1 MAIRAVVFDLF
12 DTLVDISMQDLPQIE
27 IDGRFIPSTAGAL
40 HQAVACRAE
49 VDFER
54 FVAALNQVDRE
65 FRLTRYERGLE
76 LPTLERFEAVVEQL
90 GLDAPELPGILTDTH
105 MGMIRQQVS
114 IPDHHGRVVGEL
126 GRRVRLGL
134 CSNFSHSAMAL
145 GVLDDYG
152 LRSHLDALV
161 ISDAIGIRKPRGE
174 IFAAVLDQLGVEPAE
189 TLHVGDSLRADIGGA
204 APLGI
209 RTVWITRRIPDSERA
224 LREYEGPPP
233 DHVIADLA
241 EIADLL
247 DGLSVG

>member
-12 DTLVDISMQDLPQIE
+12 DTLVDISMQNLPRIE
-27 IDGRFIPSTAGAL
+27 VDGRSIPSTAGAL
-40 HQAVACRAE
+40 HQIVAVRAA

-54 FVAALNQVDRE
+54 FVDVLTRVDRE
-65 FRLTRYERGLE
+65 FRETRYERGLE
-76 LPTLERFEAVVEQL
+76 LPTPERFEAVVEQL

-114 IPDHHGRVVGEL
+114 VPGHHERVVGEL
-126 GRRVRLGL
+126 GRRVCLGL
-134 CSNFSHSAMAL
+134 CSNFSHSEMAL

-174 IFAAVLDQLGVEPAE
+174 IFNAVLDELGVEPAE
-189 TLHVGDSLRADIGGA
+189 TLHVGDSLHADIGGA

-209 RTVWITRRIPDSERA
+209 RTAWITRRIPDSERA

-241 EIADLL
+241 EIDDLL
-247 DGLSVG
+247 DGLSCG

>member
-12 DTLVDISMQDLPQIE
+12 DTLVDISMQDLPRVE
-27 IDGRFIPSTAGAL
+27 IDGHSIPSTAGAL
-40 HQAVACRAE
+40 HESVAACAE
-49 VDFER
+49 IDFEH
-54 FVAALNQVDRE
+54 FVDTLAQVDRG
-65 FRLTRYERGLE
+65 FRQTRYELGLE

-90 GLDAPELPGILTDTH
+90 GLNVPELPGILTDTH

-114 IPDHHGRVVGEL
+114 IPDHHQQVIGEL

-174 IFAAVLDQLGVEPAE
+174 IFDAVLDELGVEPAE
-189 TLHVGDSLRADIGGA
+189 TLHVGDSLRADVGGA

-241 EIADLL
+241 EIDDLL
-247 DGLSVG
+247 NEL